1 MHLRGLGRMRMSKR
15 FRLIFALAC
24 SVLSMMLC
32 ALYADHVRGEAE
44 RVRSDAIA
52 RYGGEVVT
60 LVVTSED
67 LEPGDIVTQANVTTR
82 DWLADLAPDGALQS
96 LDETLGKEISVPASK
111 GAPLTKLNFRTNEV
125 MADVP
130 SGHVALTL
138 PITDKLG
145 ISRNLSQGAS
155 LEAYQVSKDGTSL
168 IAKGMQVLSQPSA
181 NASLSGAQ
189 VTLAVPPEGVSA
201 VLAASAAGDLR
212 LVIPAAD
219 VAGKA
224 SVSAAPELSEQ
235 EKPERKAE
243 DAGNS
248 TSATK
253 APGNESVASPNQKD
267 DTHE

>member
-1 MHLRGLGRMRMSKR
+1 MSKR

-44 RVRSDAIA
+44 RVRSEAIA

-82 DWLADLAPDGALQS
+82 DWLADLAPDGALVS
-96 LDETLGKEISVPASK
+96 LDETLGKEISVPAAK
-111 GAPLTKLNFRTNEV
+111 GVPLTKLNFRANEA

-130 SGHVALTL
+130 AGHVALTL

-145 ISRNLSQGAS
+145 IPRNLSQGAS

-181 NASLSGAQ
+181 NVSLSGAQ
-189 VTLAVPPEGVSA
+189 VTLAVPPDGVSA

-224 SVSAAPELSEQ
+224 SAPTVPELSEQ
-235 EKPERKAE
+235 EEPEEKAQAAE
-243 DAGNS
+243 DAAS
-248 TSATK
+248 LTAT
-253 APGNESVASPNQKD
+253 PVNESAASPNQKD